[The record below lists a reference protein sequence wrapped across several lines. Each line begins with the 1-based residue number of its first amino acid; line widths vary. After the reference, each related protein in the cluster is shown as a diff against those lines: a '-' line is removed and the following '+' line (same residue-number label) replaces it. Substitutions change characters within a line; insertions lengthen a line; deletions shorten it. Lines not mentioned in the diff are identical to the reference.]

1 MNRRGLMSL
10 YQGVYPLLAVYQ
22 RGIVLYGK
30 CLQCSDFTMGEQN
43 FKGQLIAYCNKLE
56 LTYRFEEPIST
67 GPSHNPRFTYSVFVN
82 NEKVGE
88 GEDKQKR
95 TAANI
100 AAKMALMT
108 LQNRE
113 RKPDKVEP
121 ETAQHSEPV
130 VHPTTPA
137 SGTSTEHSTVNGVTS
152 KLEEFPNYIGRF
164 NEYCQKKGFRGYSF
178 VDARRG
184 PDHIPEFFCSA
195 VIDERT
201 FPEAKGKNKK
211 EAKQNAARLALK
223 DLKMKEPA
231 NVQLQQI
238 PGLDDADLMQATS
251 TCESESANK
260 MCSSLKMS
268 ENIPS
273 KPITAQPSCTGTP
286 IHPSKP
292 HRRIAANFSN
302 QEQVNDKATEDKLF
316 LQDFDNIIR
325 LSSGGYG
332 TVFKARKKL
341 DQKDYAVKKVKRRSE
356 NDVSEVKALAV
367 LEHPH
372 IVRYYHSWS
381 GEDLFS
387 EESCSGDGQNQKLKC
402 LFIQMEWCAKG
413 TLEDWIERMQ
423 KIEKLKSL
431 DIFQQIVDG
440 VEYIHSKKLIH
451 RDLKPPNILFA
462 EDMVVKIADF
472 GLVTPISEKMER
484 ERLLRTAG
492 RGTKRYMAPEQ
503 EWEKLRNADLPPK
516 FVMQFPSEESI
527 IKLMLS
533 KDPKKRPTAV
543 YLKEY
548 FKSNSVFHSNTL

>member
-1 MNRRGLMSL
+1 
-10 YQGVYPLLAVYQ
+10 
-22 RGIVLYGK
+22 
-30 CLQCSDFTMGEQN
+30 MGEQN

-56 LTYRFEEPIST
+56 LAYRFGEPFST
-67 GPSHNPRFTYSVFVN
+67 GPSHDPRFTYSVFVN

-88 GEDKQKR
+88 GEDKKKR

-100 AAKMALMT
+100 AAKMALMS
-108 LQNRE
+108 LQKRE
-113 RKPDKVEP
+113 HKPNQ
-121 ETAQHSEPV
+121 ARRSEPV
-130 VHPTTPA
+130 VHPMTSA
-137 SGTSTEHSTVNGVTS
+137 SGTSTEHSTVNGVAS
-152 KLEEFPNYIGRF
+152 KLEEFPNYVGRF
-164 NEYCQKKGFRGYSF
+164 NEYCQKRGFRCYSF

-211 EAKQNAARLALK
+211 DAKQNAARLALK
-223 DLKMKEPA
+223 VLKMKEPT

-251 TCESESANK
+251 TSESQSANK
-260 MCSSLKMS
+260 MSSSLKMS
-268 ENIPS
+268 ENLPS
-273 KPITAQPSCTGTP
+273 KPITTAQPSCTETP

-302 QEQVNDKATEDKLF
+302 QEQVNDKPTEDKLF

-325 LSSGGYG
+325 LGSGGYG

-356 NDVSEVKALAV
+356 KDVSEVKALAV

-387 EESCSGDGQNQKLKC
+387 DESCSGDGQNQKLKC

-413 TLEDWIERMQ
+413 TLEDWIESME
-423 KIEKLKSL
+423 KIDKLKSL

-440 VEYIHSKKLIH
+440 VAYIHSKKLIH

-472 GLVTPISEKMER
+472 GLVTPISEKIETPQ
-484 ERLLRTAG
+484 LLRTVKM
-492 RGTKRYMAPEQ
+492 GTKRYMAPEQ
-503 EWEKLRNADLPPK
+503 ENDTYENEVDIFALGLILVELFCKFGSCHAKQKEWEKLRNADLPPELAI
-516 FVMQFPSEESI
+516 QFPFEASR

-543 YLKEY
+543 FLKEY
-548 FKSNSVFHSNTL
+548 FKSKSVFHSNTL